1 MKVAE
6 FIVVNAYFM
15 LGDQLFLQT
24 LGIPMGANPSPA
36 FADIYLKAYEIQFML
51 QFLPVGGGY
60 ISLFLKWFSFIQR
73 FQDDIFVAVGFLRS
87 SKNGTTILGV
97 T

>member
-1 MKVAE
+1 MCMKLAE

-36 FADIYLKAYEIQFML
+36 FADLYLMAYEIQFML
-51 QFLPVGGGY
+51 QFLIKKKNCLVSNS
-60 ISLFLKWFSFIQR
+60 ILK
-73 FQDDIFVAVGFLRS
+73 
-87 SKNGTTILGV
+87 
-97 T
+97 